1 MCGGV
6 VLGTCTLLT
15 LRGRVIAL
23 LPLRGNGSL
32 LLGAAILPLDT
43 AAAPLDTNA
52 LLIQNTDGGTDKQFS
67 VAERPLFHFV
77 LCG

>member
-6 VLGTCTLLT
+6 VLGTCTLLA
-15 LRGRVIAL
+15 LRGRIIAL

-32 LLGAAILPLDT
+32 LLVAAILPLDT
-43 AAAPLDTNA
+43 TAAPVDTNT
-52 LLIQNTDGGTDKQFS
+52 LIIQSTDGGTDKQFS